1 MKNGV
6 KRFSVRLKNDELIT
20 FVNKQ
25 SNLNDTITY
34 LLEKEIAENG
44 IRDLQNVIPSKRDK
58 SYFKKNKEVP
68 INEWRIITKRF
79 NW

>member
-6 KRFSVRLKNDELIT
+6 KRFSVRLKNDELIE

-34 LLEKEIAENG
+34 LIEKEIAENG
-44 IRDLQNVIPSKRDK
+44 IRDLQNVIPAKRDK
-58 SYFKKNKEVP
+58 NYFKKLKEVP
-68 INEWRIITKRF
+68 VNE
-79 NW
+79 

>member
-44 IRDLQNVIPSKRDK
+44 IRDLQNVIPAKRDK
-58 SYFKKNKEVP
+58 SYFKKNKEVS
-68 INEWRIITKRF
+68 INE
-79 NW
+79 

>member
-44 IRDLQNVIPSKRDK
+44 IRDLQNVIPAKRDK

-68 INEWRIITKRF
+68 INE
-79 NW
+79 